1 LETLCSCQVMF
12 VAFCSAMVLLS
23 LSDWTVNVL
32 VLNEVWPP
40 RTGRSRSVG
49 DRFSAARRW

>member
-1 LETLCSCQVMF
+1 LETLCSCQVML

-40 RTGRSRSVG
+40 RTGCSGSVG